1 MQLCSPAFM
10 TQFGRGFNKSG
21 PGTSIPRLLEPQ
33 SASAAMGGISENSED
48 MPLSVQRFLKAFT
61 ETEWGTPEERLWA
74 EISAS
79 HLFSATKYQKA
90 ID

>member
-1 MQLCSPAFM
+1 M
-10 TQFGRGFNKSG
+10 TQFGRRFNKSG
-21 PGTSIPRLLEPQ
+21 PGTSMPRLLEPQ
-33 SASAAMGGISENSED
+33 SPSVAMGGGISDNAED

-61 ETEWGTPEERLWA
+61 DTEWGTPEERLWA